1 MKKFTS
7 LWRLKHLA
15 AFAFVFLFKGLFA
28 QVSGVKTIPT
38 DYATITAFVT
48 DVNTNG
54 VGAGGVTLNV
64 PAGYTETLAA
74 RIVMTATGTAA
85 NPIVIQ
91 KSGTGANPVLTSYVG
106 TNATPSTTADGFFVL
121 SGSDY
126 VTIDGINLTESSA
139 NITAAT
145 VMEFGYGLFTASAT
159 DGCQNNTIKNCYVTL
174 NRLQNT
180 AWAAPGPDGSV
191 GIILVNGAASA
202 IGAITPT
209 AASGSNSNNK
219 FYSNTIDNANIGIS
233 MTGFAAL
240 TPFTLADTGNDV
252 GGTALAT
259 GNNIINFGGAAAATN
274 PAAGVRIANQWNFN
288 VSYNTIDNNPTGVGV
303 NHVSTLRGVFVNGG
317 GNNGSIDINNNTV
330 SLKFGGTT
338 SQVSA
343 IECSPTNGT
352 TNTININN
360 NLITNCTND
369 LATSHTFYGV
379 YNTAGS
385 LNLNMNNNNFVNNKT
400 KATTTSYS
408 LVYNSGTTLGTL
420 NMNANSLSQTFN
432 HTAAQS
438 GTYYFVRNSGG
449 GANATVNMNSNILAN
464 ISHSVAGT
472 TTMYLFYTSA
482 TVGST
487 NMNNNQLN
495 NLTINATGTIYGF
508 YNANANTLVS
518 NVNNNSIITALN
530 KPVANGSIYWFY
542 LTGADASTCI
552 QTVSN
557 NNLSNI
563 ITAAAGTGSMYIVYD
578 FGGYQASGAYHQKNI
593 FNNTFENI
601 TWLGTGTLYGVYG
614 YYWGTGGTTTGSSM
628 YNNVF
633 NNITFN
639 GSSYFFYLS
648 SPSQGPSVDVY
659 NNTVTNI
666 TNANTASTSS
676 MYAVYASSGGQ
687 SEYRVYK
694 NKFANISY
702 AGTTGKIYGVYTG
715 ANTYLVHNNYIGD
728 LKAAGAMSS
737 TTPASIYGIYN
748 TGGTLKAYNN
758 TVYLNATST
767 GANFGTA
774 GLYLNSATSFG
785 DFRNNIIHNTS
796 TATGTAKTAAI
807 QNFNATNNNNY
818 LTSSNNNILFA
829 GTPSATNL
837 IYNGA
842 AAASTFQTLANMQT
856 GVVGADGQSFSF
868 APTYLST
875 APANVN
881 YLHIDPTVVTLAE
894 SGGPVLVN
902 YTVDYD
908 GQTRAGNAGYVGTGN
923 RYDIG
928 ADEFAGT
935 TPAPIIIF
943 SSIAPAA
950 VQCTTT
956 ARVITA
962 AITTN
967 SGTISGAVL
976 NYAVNG
982 VAQTAITMANTTGN
996 NWAGTIPVVT
1006 PSNATVTWNIQATN
1020 SAALV
1025 TGFVGTPYSDDP
1037 WLGSTPYISANVTTS
1052 CAGQPVAMTAYYTSP
1067 NPASTLYPALAIS
1080 SPTSDEDFGGIILK
1094 DAAGTTILSNT
1105 TPINSLV
1112 GTIGTA
1118 TGTAGGYSNF
1128 TAFGP
1133 YGLIAGQTYSY
1144 SLTSLTLATSYNQSM
1159 AMFID
1164 YNRDGDYADAGEMVY
1179 QPAATTLGPHNV
1191 TGTFTVPATAQ
1202 AGLTRLRVQA
1212 METLITSVSSS
1223 SSWGEYE
1230 EYAISLAGAPN
1241 SVNWFEV
1248 GNTTSIGSNNPQ
1260 TVNPT
1265 TTTSY
1270 NANLIVS
1277 GCPSTSNNVTIT
1289 TLALPSAPTAT
1300 NSTHCGLQ
1308 VPGASVTATSG
1319 TAGTQVYNWYTNAAG
1334 TIAAQPYSYGGLNTY
1349 YTNDFT
1355 SATLTNSAIY
1365 GNTVVNTTNN
1375 ELTLFPNVLT
1385 QYGALK
1391 VNASGANSN
1400 KYQVG
1405 FKMTTSGTLGNMADG
1420 VSFSFGDDAVPTAES
1435 AMNAENGTGTKLK
1448 VSFNYY
1454 TNGASTNGL
1463 YLMYNCTT
1471 NEQTPTTTG
1480 VLAYDNTNNALW
1492 QAATANVL
1500 MNIDSI
1506 GRFNMTINGTP
1517 VFTNVQLP
1525 AAYLNANK
1533 SNWSYVFKGRAG
1545 GISSGVVLDDIL
1557 IKTASIVSGNDSL
1570 TIPVGTTSTFYVNE
1584 IGTNGCVSSP
1594 LTPVLVTSLV
1604 PSPVIATITDTIIC
1618 LNNSTTVGASS
1629 VATPAYNFTWNSL
1642 NTTGSGITTPL
1653 TGAAQTL
1660 TPTGNGTISYVVTG
1674 SNGICVAKDT
1684 VKVVVNT
1691 TIPFNPTVPTNY
1703 LNVCNGAT
1711 TAVINGNVQTDGYGN
1726 VQSAQSGLTYTSGGV
1741 MFDITTGQNAIAL
1754 DSIKIWRY
1762 YTTSPS
1768 ADIYW
1773 KNGTHVGS
1781 ATTASA
1787 WPNSILGVPFTNVP
1801 ILPTNPTLSN
1811 TMVYLDL
1818 QAQGSNFVIP
1828 PYTTIG
1834 VYVKMYTY
1842 TQVSVPMVYTNTNDN
1857 VTITNGTRL
1866 TGLYTGPTTNSALV
1880 GGILYK
1886 KIIPTTLQW
1895 FAAATGGS
1903 PVGSGTPFETVGT
1916 TVLPNTTTNGAYPFY
1931 AGAISQG
1938 CQSAARTLVTVNVAP
1953 VNAVL
1958 TPVNV
1963 TCNGGNNGSF
1973 TLGTVACGTGPFTYQ
1988 VTPTPTG
1995 QTAGTFNAIPTNL
2008 TAGTYS
2014 IVMQDALGNQ
2024 SAPIVIT
2031 VTQPAPPANLIATNV
2046 NYFTADL
2053 SWSTAGNETA
2063 WTITYSPV
2071 TGGTTNVATA
2081 TGATNYHFTGLSANT
2096 AYNVT
2101 VTAVCGNN
2109 AIPSAVYTFNTDP
2122 GFLAWDNSCGPGFID
2137 ISTTG
2142 TQIQGITDD
2151 SEFGL
2156 TLPWPWLVGG
2166 TTVNTVTIGNNGGV
2180 LFNTLTGQVGYTATG
2195 NGMFPFVQD
2204 LATITAG
2211 GIYYQSVG
2219 TAPNRM
2225 YVIQWQNIAN
2235 YGSATPANGATFEI
2249 VVMEATNEVYYLY
2262 GDLTMGNA
2270 DDNGADAEVAL
2281 ITANGSAFV
2290 SMNSTA
2296 YFANNSCIHFYSAL
2310 CPNITNFTSVVD
2322 QTTASLD
2329 WNPGLY
2335 NESTWTVVYGPAGF
2349 DPTATPTQAIGV
2361 DTLTTSAD
2369 LITGLTQLTS
2379 YDVYIYSQCTT
2390 DSLTSNGF
2398 FYNFTTLPFCAY
2410 PTNITATVSTDT
2422 LLVDWD
2428 WTAVDTTLFP
2438 AIDFNV
2444 SHVMMGNNVYAGTV
2458 DATGS
2463 SNEDLIVAD
2472 ANLLAGGVY
2481 QIYVQAVCLSGD
2493 TSGYAGP
2500 ITVIMP
2506 VDNDTVCGAE
2516 MLSLNTNYIFN
2527 NTGATV
2533 SLDEI
2538 NIAPPATGAQTTDG
2552 WINSTLNGTTWFK
2565 FVAPSTGSVRINSTG
2580 TTYNGQSAVYDVALC
2595 SDFNN
2600 NFNLLAANDN
2610 EIGGSSL
2617 APNYTICGL
2626 TPGNTYY
2633 IMHDGFTGTSGN
2645 YAIKITEIILEAGL
2659 NNPVSNICY
2668 GDTIDLYTTI
2678 NGYDLGGSWSAPI
2691 ASSNASIVND
2701 SLFTSVGLAYQ
2712 TFNFQYRVVDGCAY
2726 DSIVSQVKIFAP
2738 SNAGQDGTIT
2748 ACKNEPVDLLSGL
2761 TVNADFGGQW
2771 YDPSNNTIPS
2781 SQVTTGNFPG
2791 SYNYDY
2797 IVGNGVCPDD
2807 TANVVINVGTC
2818 NWLDINEETF
2828 AGVEVYP
2835 NPTNGVVFVAASINA
2850 GNFSYEVTDAN
2861 GRVVAEA
2868 INGVTAAATTSIDLS
2883 KMEIGVYFISLSNA
2897 TAKKVYRIVVQ

>member
-38 DYATITAFVT
+38 DYASITAFVT

-54 VGAGGVTLNV
+54 IGAGGVTLNV
-64 PAGYTETLAA
+64 PAGYTETLTA

-85 NPIVIQ
+85 NPIIIQ

-139 NITAAT
+139 NTSATA

-174 NRLQNT
+174 NRVQNT

-191 GIILVNGAASA
+191 GIIVVNGAASA

-233 MTGFAAL
+233 MNGFAAL

-252 GGTALAT
+252 GGTSLAT
-259 GNNIINFGGAAAATN
+259 GNNIINFGGATAATI
-274 PAAGVRIANQWNFN
+274 PAAGVRLANQWNAN
-288 VSYNTIDNNPTGVGV
+288 ISYNTIDNNPTGAGV
-303 NHVSTLRGVFVNGG
+303 NHVSTLRGIFVNGG
-317 GNNGSIDINNNTV
+317 GNNGNIDINNNTI
-330 SLKFGGTT
+330 SLRFNGTT

-343 IECSPTNGT
+343 IECALASGT

-369 LATSHTFYGV
+369 LATSHTFYGI
-379 YNTAGS
+379 YNTGGA
-385 LNLNMNNNNFVNNKT
+385 LNLNINNNNFVNNKT

-408 LVYNSGTTLGTL
+408 LLYNTGTILGTL

-432 HTAAQS
+432 HTAAQG
-438 GTYYFVRNSGG
+438 GTFYFVRNTGG
-449 GANATVNMNSNILAN
+449 GANSTANLNNNIFAN
-464 ISHSVAGT
+464 ITHSFAGTNTFYFVANTASVA
-472 TTMYLFYTSA
+472 TS
-482 TVGST
+482 
-487 NMNNNQLN
+487 NMNNNQFN
-495 NLTINATGTIYGF
+495 NLSLNITGSVYG
-508 YNANANTLVS
+508 LS
-518 NVNNNSIITALN
+518 NSGVIGLASNCNNNSIITGFS
-530 KPVANGSIYWFY
+530 KPVATGSLYWIYFSGSN
-542 LTGADASTCI
+542 LTTCVETI
-552 QTVSN
+552 SN
-557 NNLSNI
+557 NNFSNI
-563 ITAAAGTGSMYIVYD
+563 SAGTTGSGGIYGIYAL
-578 FGGYQASGAYHQKNI
+578 GGYQASGLYEVKNI
-593 FNNTFENI
+593 YNNTFENI
-601 TWLGTGTLYGVYG
+601 TWPGTGTFYGVYAT
-614 YYWGTGGTTTGSSM
+614 YFGTNGTTGSTI

-633 NNITFN
+633 NNMTYN
-639 GSSYFFYLS
+639 GSMYVFYAS
-648 SPSQGPSVDVY
+648 SSASGVAPKWY
-659 NNTVTNI
+659 NNVVTNI
-666 TNANTASTSS
+666 SNTLTTSTASF
-676 MYAVYASSGGQ
+676 YGVYAFGSS
-687 SEYRVYK
+687 SVPYYEFYN
-694 NKFANISY
+694 NKIANISL
-702 AGTTGKIYGVYTG
+702 AGTSGKIYGVYG
-715 ANTYLVHNNYIGD
+715 SSNTHFYHNNYIGD
-728 LKAAGAMSS
+728 LKATGAMTS
-737 TTPASIYGIYN
+737 TSPASIYGMFV
-748 TGGTLKAYNN
+748 TGGTMRAYNN

-774 GLYLNSATSFG
+774 GLFLNSATSFG

-796 TATGTAKTAAI
+796 TATGTTGKTAAI
-807 QNFNATNNNNY
+807 QNANATNNNNY
-818 LTSSNNNILFA
+818 LTTSNNNIFFV
-829 GTPSATNL
+829 GTPSASNL
-837 IYNGA
+837 TYNGA
-842 AAASTFQTLANMQT
+842 AAASAFQTLAAMQT
-856 GVVGADGQSFSF
+856 GIAGADGQSFSF

-875 APANVN
+875 SPANVN
-881 YLHIDPTVVTLAE
+881 YLHIDPAVITLAE
-894 SGGPVLVN
+894 SGGPVLTN
-902 YTVDYD
+902 FTTDFD
-908 GQTRAGNAGYVGTGN
+908 GQTRAGNTGYVGTGN

-935 TPAPIIIF
+935 TPAPVINF

-967 SGTISGAVL
+967 AGVITGAVL

-982 VAQTAITMANTTGN
+982 VAQTPITMAITTGN
-996 NWAGTIPVVT
+996 DWAGTIPVVT
-1006 PSNATVTWNIQATN
+1006 PSNATVSWNIQATN
-1020 SAALV
+1020 TAGLV
-1025 TGFVGTPYSDDP
+1025 TGFIGTPYSDDP
-1037 WLGSTPYISANVTTS
+1037 WLGATASISASNTTS
-1052 CAGQPVAMTAYYTSP
+1052 CAGQPVALTAYYTSP
-1067 NPASTLYPALAIS
+1067 NPAPTNYPALSVGA
-1080 SPTSDEDFGGIILK
+1080 PTSDEDFGNITLK
-1094 DAAGTTILSNT
+1094 DASGSTILNNT

-1112 GTIGTA
+1112 GSIGTA
-1118 TGTAGGYSNF
+1118 TGTAGSYSNF

-1133 YGLIAGQTYSY
+1133 YGLIAGQQYSFSVS
-1144 SLTSLTLATSYNQSM
+1144 SLTTGTFYTNSM
-1159 AMFID
+1159 AIFID
-1164 YNRDGDYADAGEMVY
+1164 FNRDGDYVDAGEMVY
-1179 QPAATTLGPHNV
+1179 QPTATTSGPHTV
-1191 TGTFTVPATAQ
+1191 TGTFTVPAGAQ
-1202 AGLTRLRVQA
+1202 AGLTRMRVQA
-1212 METLITSVSSS
+1212 LETLITSATSISSF
-1223 SSWGEYE
+1223 GEYE
-1230 EYAISLAGAPN
+1230 EYAISMAGAPN

-1260 TVNPT
+1260 TINPT
-1265 TTTSY
+1265 ATTSY

-1277 GCPSTSNNVTIT
+1277 GCPSTSNNVTVNVLT
-1289 TLALPSAPTAT
+1289 LPSAPTAT
-1300 NSTHCGLQ
+1300 ASTHCGLQ

-1319 TAGTQVYNWYTNAAG
+1319 TAGTQVYNWYTDAAG

-1349 YTNDFT
+1349 YTNNFT
-1355 SATLTNSAIY
+1355 SATLTNSAIF
-1365 GNTVVNTTNN
+1365 GNASVNTTNN
-1375 ELTLFPNVLT
+1375 ELTLYPNT
-1385 QYGALK
+1385 TSQNGAMSI
-1391 VNASGANSN
+1391 NASGANSN

-1405 FKMTTSGTLGNMADG
+1405 FKMITQGTLGNMADG
-1420 VSFSFGDDAVPTAES
+1420 VSFSFGDDVVATPQGT
-1435 AMNAENGTGTKLK
+1435 MNAENGTGSKLK

-1463 YLMYNCTT
+1463 YLMYNSTT
-1471 NEQTPTTTG
+1471 NEQTPTTSG

-1492 QAATANVL
+1492 QADTANVL

-1506 GRFNMTINGTP
+1506 GRFNMTINGTA

-1525 AAYLNANK
+1525 AAFVNANK
-1533 SNWSYVFKGRAG
+1533 ANWAYVFKGRSG
-1545 GISSGVVLDDIL
+1545 GIASGVVLDDIL
-1557 IKTASIVSGNDSL
+1557 IKTASVISGNDSL

-1604 PSPVIATITDTIIC
+1604 PSPVIATITDTVIC

-1629 VATPAYNFTWNSL
+1629 VATPAYNFTWSSL

-1653 TGAAQTL
+1653 AGAAQTF
-1660 TPTGNGTISYVVTG
+1660 TPTAAGLISYVVEG

-1684 VKVVVNT
+1684 VKVMVNT

-1711 TAVINGNVQTDGYGN
+1711 TAVINANVQQDGYGN
-1726 VQSAQSGLTYTSGGV
+1726 VPSAQSGTTYTSGGV
-1741 MFDITTGQNAIAL
+1741 MFDITTGQNAISL
-1754 DSIKIWRY
+1754 DSIQIWRY
-1762 YTTSPS
+1762 FTTSPS

-1773 KNGTHVGS
+1773 KQGTHVGS

-1787 WPNSILGVPFTNVP
+1787 WPNSILGVPFTNASVV
-1801 ILPTNPTLSN
+1801 LTNPTLSS

-1818 QAQGSNFVIP
+1818 QAQGNNFVIP

-1842 TQVSVPMVYTNTNDN
+1842 TQVNVPMVYTNTNDN
-1857 VTITNGTRL
+1857 VKITNGTRL

-1880 GGILYK
+1880 GGIYYK
-1886 KIIPTTLQW
+1886 KIIPTTIQW
-1895 FAAATGGS
+1895 YAAATGGS
-1903 PVGSGTPFETVGT
+1903 PVGAGSPFETVGT

-1931 AGAISQG
+1931 ASALSEG
-1938 CQSAARTLVTVNVAP
+1938 CQSAGRTLVTVNVAP

-1963 TCNGGNNGSF
+1963 TCNGGDNGSF

-2014 IVMQDALGNQ
+2014 VVMQDALGNQ

-2053 SWSTAGNETA
+2053 SWSTAGNETS
-2063 WTITYSPV
+2063 WLVSYVPV
-2071 TGGTTNVATA
+2071 SGGTPVVATA
-2081 TGATNYHFTGLSANT
+2081 TATNYQFTGLSANT

-2137 ISTTG
+2137 ISSTG

-2156 TLPWPWLVGG
+2156 TLPWPWLIGG

-2195 NGMFPFVQD
+2195 NGMFPFAQD
-2204 LATITAG
+2204 LATITNG
-2211 GIYYQSVG
+2211 GIYYQSIG

-2225 YVIQWQNIAN
+2225 FVIHWNNIAN

-2290 SMNSTA
+2290 SMNTTT
-2296 YFANNSCIHFYSAL
+2296 YFTNNSCIHFYSAL
-2310 CPNITNFTSVVD
+2310 CPNVTNFTAVVD
-2322 QTTASLD
+2322 QTTATLD

-2335 NESTWTVVYGPAGF
+2335 NETAWTVVYGPAGF
-2349 DPTATPTQAIGV
+2349 DPTVAGQAI
-2361 DTLTTSAD
+2361 DTNSLTASDD
-2369 LITGLTQLTS
+2369 LLTGLTQLTS
-2379 YDVYIYSQCTT
+2379 YDVYIYSECTT
-2390 DSLTSNGF
+2390 DNLTSDGF
-2398 FYNFTTLPFCAY
+2398 FYNFMTLPYCAY
-2410 PTNITATVSTDT
+2410 PTNITATSSTDT
-2422 LLVDWD
+2422 LMVDWD
-2428 WTAVDTTLFP
+2428 WTAVDTTLYP

-2444 SHVMMGNNVYAGTV
+2444 SHVMMGNNVYTGTEN
-2458 DATGS
+2458 ATGS
-2463 SNEDLIVAD
+2463 ANEDLIVAD

-2481 QIYVQAVCLSGD
+2481 QVYVQAVCLSGD

-2500 ITVIMP
+2500 FTVVMP

-2565 FVAPSTGSVRINSTG
+2565 FVAPATGSVRINSTG
-2580 TTYNGQSAVYDVALC
+2580 TNYNGQSAVYDVALC

-2600 NFNLLAANDN
+2600 NFDLIAANDN
-2610 EIGGSSL
+2610 AIGGTSL

-2645 YAIKITEIILEAGL
+2645 YAIKITEIILDAGL

-2678 NGYDLGGSWSAPI
+2678 NGFDLGGSWSAPL

-2738 SNAGQDGTIT
+2738 SNAGEDGTIT
-2748 ACKNEPVDLLSGL
+2748 ACRNEPVDLLSGL
-2761 TVNADFGGQW
+2761 TVNADFGGNW
-2771 YDPSNNTIPS
+2771 YDPSNNAIAT
-2781 SQVTTGNFPG
+2781 SQVTTANFTG

-2818 NWLDINEETF
+2818 NWLDITEETF

-2861 GRVVAEA
+2861 GRVIAEA

-2883 KMEIGVYFISLSNA
+2883 KVETGVYFIQLSNA

>member
-38 DYATITAFVT
+38 DYASITAFVT

-54 VGAGGVTLNV
+54 IGAGGVTLNV
-64 PAGYTETLAA
+64 PAGYTETLTA

-85 NPIVIQ
+85 NPIIIQ

-139 NITAAT
+139 NTSATA

-174 NRLQNT
+174 NRVQNT

-191 GIILVNGAASA
+191 GIIVVNGAASA

-233 MTGFAAL
+233 MNGFAAL

-252 GGTALAT
+252 GGTSLAT
-259 GNNIINFGGAAAATN
+259 GNNIINFGGATAATI
-274 PAAGVRIANQWNFN
+274 PAAGVRLANQWNAN
-288 VSYNTIDNNPTGVGV
+288 ISYNTIDNNPTGAGV
-303 NHVSTLRGVFVNGG
+303 NHVSTLRGIFVNGG
-317 GNNGSIDINNNTV
+317 GNNGNIDINNNTI
-330 SLKFGGTT
+330 SLRFNGTT

-343 IECSPTNGT
+343 IECALASGT

-369 LATSHTFYGV
+369 LATSHTFYGI
-379 YNTAGS
+379 YNTGGA
-385 LNLNMNNNNFVNNKT
+385 LNLNINNNNFVNNKT

-408 LVYNSGTTLGTL
+408 LLYNTGTILGTL

-432 HTAAQS
+432 HTAAQG
-438 GTYYFVRNSGG
+438 GTFYFVRNTGG
-449 GANATVNMNSNILAN
+449 GANSTANLNNNIFAN
-464 ISHSVAGT
+464 ITHSFAGTNTFYFVANTASVA
-472 TTMYLFYTSA
+472 TS
-482 TVGST
+482 
-487 NMNNNQLN
+487 NMNNNQFN
-495 NLTINATGTIYGF
+495 NLSLNITGSVYG
-508 YNANANTLVS
+508 LS
-518 NVNNNSIITALN
+518 NSGVIGLASNCNNNSIITGFS
-530 KPVANGSIYWFY
+530 KPVATGSLYWIYFSGSN
-542 LTGADASTCI
+542 LTTCVETI
-552 QTVSN
+552 SN
-557 NNLSNI
+557 NNFSNI
-563 ITAAAGTGSMYIVYD
+563 SAGTTGSGGIYGIYAL
-578 FGGYQASGAYHQKNI
+578 GGYQASGLYEVKNI
-593 FNNTFENI
+593 YNNTFENI
-601 TWLGTGTLYGVYG
+601 TWPGTGTFYGVYAT
-614 YYWGTGGTTTGSSM
+614 YFGTNGTTGSTI

-633 NNITFN
+633 NNMTYN
-639 GSSYFFYLS
+639 GSMYVFYAS
-648 SPSQGPSVDVY
+648 SSASGVAPKWY
-659 NNTVTNI
+659 NNVVTNI
-666 TNANTASTSS
+666 SNTLTTSTASF
-676 MYAVYASSGGQ
+676 YGVYAFGSS
-687 SEYRVYK
+687 SVPYYEFYN
-694 NKFANISY
+694 NKIANISL
-702 AGTTGKIYGVYTG
+702 AGTSGKIYGVYG
-715 ANTYLVHNNYIGD
+715 SSNTHFYHNNYIGD
-728 LKAAGAMSS
+728 LKATGAMTS
-737 TTPASIYGIYN
+737 TSPASIYGMFV
-748 TGGTLKAYNN
+748 TGGTMRAYNN

-774 GLYLNSATSFG
+774 GLFLNSATSFG

-796 TATGTAKTAAI
+796 TATGTTGKTAAI
-807 QNFNATNNNNY
+807 QNANATNNNNY
-818 LTSSNNNILFA
+818 LTTSNNNIFFV
-829 GTPSATNL
+829 GTPSASNL
-837 IYNGA
+837 TYNGA
-842 AAASTFQTLANMQT
+842 AAASAFQTLAAMQT
-856 GVVGADGQSFSF
+856 GIAGADGQSFSF

-875 APANVN
+875 SPANVN
-881 YLHIDPTVVTLAE
+881 YLHIDPAVITLAE
-894 SGGPVLVN
+894 SGGPVLTN
-902 YTVDYD
+902 FTTDFD
-908 GQTRAGNAGYVGTGN
+908 GQTRAGNTGYVGTGN

-935 TPAPIIIF
+935 TPAPVINF

-967 SGTISGAVL
+967 AGVITGAVL

-982 VAQTAITMANTTGN
+982 VAQTPITMAITTGN
-996 NWAGTIPVVT
+996 DWAGTIPVVT
-1006 PSNATVTWNIQATN
+1006 PSNATVSWNIQATN
-1020 SAALV
+1020 TAGLV
-1025 TGFVGTPYSDDP
+1025 TGFIGTPYSDDP
-1037 WLGSTPYISANVTTS
+1037 WLGATASISASNTTS
-1052 CAGQPVAMTAYYTSP
+1052 CAGQPVALTAYYTSP
-1067 NPASTLYPALAIS
+1067 NPAPTNYPALSVGA
-1080 SPTSDEDFGGIILK
+1080 PTSDEDFGNITLK
-1094 DAAGTTILSNT
+1094 DASGSTILNNT

-1112 GTIGTA
+1112 GSIGTA
-1118 TGTAGGYSNF
+1118 TGTAGSYSNF

-1133 YGLIAGQTYSY
+1133 YGLIAGQQYSFSVS
-1144 SLTSLTLATSYNQSM
+1144 SLTTGTFYTNSM
-1159 AMFID
+1159 AIFID
-1164 YNRDGDYADAGEMVY
+1164 FNRDGDYVDAGEMVY
-1179 QPAATTLGPHNV
+1179 QPTATTSGPHTV
-1191 TGTFTVPATAQ
+1191 TGTFTVPAGAQ
-1202 AGLTRLRVQA
+1202 AGLTRMRVQA
-1212 METLITSVSSS
+1212 LETLITSATSISSF
-1223 SSWGEYE
+1223 GEYE
-1230 EYAISLAGAPN
+1230 EYAISMAGAPN

-1260 TVNPT
+1260 TINPT
-1265 TTTSY
+1265 ATTSY

-1277 GCPSTSNNVTIT
+1277 GCPSTSNNVTVNVLT
-1289 TLALPSAPTAT
+1289 LPSAPTAT
-1300 NSTHCGLQ
+1300 ASTHCGLQ

-1319 TAGTQVYNWYTNAAG
+1319 TAGTQVYNWYTDAAG

-1349 YTNDFT
+1349 YTNNFT
-1355 SATLTNSAIY
+1355 SATLTNSAIF
-1365 GNTVVNTTNN
+1365 GNASVNTTNN
-1375 ELTLFPNVLT
+1375 ELTLYPNT
-1385 QYGALK
+1385 TSQNGAMSI
-1391 VNASGANSN
+1391 NASGANSN

-1405 FKMTTSGTLGNMADG
+1405 FKMITQGTLGNMADG
-1420 VSFSFGDDAVPTAES
+1420 VSFSFGDDVVATPQGT
-1435 AMNAENGTGTKLK
+1435 MNAENGTGSKLK

-1463 YLMYNCTT
+1463 YLMYNSTT
-1471 NEQTPTTTG
+1471 NEQTPTTSG

-1492 QAATANVL
+1492 QADTANVL

-1506 GRFNMTINGTP
+1506 GRFNMTINGTA

-1525 AAYLNANK
+1525 AAFVNANK
-1533 SNWSYVFKGRAG
+1533 ANWAYVFKGRSG
-1545 GISSGVVLDDIL
+1545 GIASGVVLDDIL
-1557 IKTASIVSGNDSL
+1557 IKTASVISGNDSL

-1594 LTPVLVTSLV
+1594 LTPVLITSLV
-1604 PSPVIATITDTIIC
+1604 PSPVIATITDTVIC

-1629 VATPAYNFTWNSL
+1629 VATPAYNFTWSSL

-1653 TGAAQTL
+1653 AGAAQTF
-1660 TPTGNGTISYVVTG
+1660 TPTAAGLISYVVEG

-1684 VKVVVNT
+1684 VKVMVNT

-1711 TAVINGNVQTDGYGN
+1711 TAVINANVQQDGYGN
-1726 VQSAQSGLTYTSGGV
+1726 VPSAQSGTTYTSGGV
-1741 MFDITTGQNAIAL
+1741 MFDITTGQNAISL
-1754 DSIKIWRY
+1754 DSIQIWRY
-1762 YTTSPS
+1762 FTTSPS

-1773 KNGTHVGS
+1773 KQGTHVGS

-1787 WPNSILGVPFTNVP
+1787 WPNSILGVPFTNASVV
-1801 ILPTNPTLSN
+1801 LTNPTLSS

-1818 QAQGSNFVIP
+1818 QAQGNNFVIP

-1842 TQVSVPMVYTNTNDN
+1842 TQVNVPMVYTNTNDN
-1857 VTITNGTRL
+1857 VKITNGTRL

-1880 GGILYK
+1880 GGIYYK
-1886 KIIPTTLQW
+1886 KIIPTTIQW
-1895 FAAATGGS
+1895 YAAATGGS
-1903 PVGSGTPFETVGT
+1903 PVGAGSPFETVGT

-1931 AGAISQG
+1931 ASALSEG
-1938 CQSAARTLVTVNVAP
+1938 CQSAGRTLVTVNVAP

-1963 TCNGGNNGSF
+1963 TCNGGDNGSF

-2014 IVMQDALGNQ
+2014 VVMQDALGNQ

-2053 SWSTAGNETA
+2053 SWSTAGNETS
-2063 WTITYSPV
+2063 WLVSYVPV
-2071 TGGTTNVATA
+2071 SGGTPVVATA
-2081 TGATNYHFTGLSANT
+2081 TATNYQFTGLSANT

-2122 GFLAWDNSCGPGFID
+2122 GFLAWDNTCGPGFID
-2137 ISTTG
+2137 ISSTG

-2156 TLPWPWLVGG
+2156 TLPWPWLIGG

-2195 NGMFPFVQD
+2195 NGMFPFAQD
-2204 LATITAG
+2204 LATITNG
-2211 GIYYQSVG
+2211 GIYYQSIG

-2225 YVIQWQNIAN
+2225 FVIHWNNIAN

-2290 SMNSTA
+2290 SMNTTT
-2296 YFANNSCIHFYSAL
+2296 YFTNNSCIHFYSAL
-2310 CPNITNFTSVVD
+2310 CPNVTNFTAVVD
-2322 QTTASLD
+2322 QTTATLD

-2335 NESTWTVVYGPAGF
+2335 NETAWTVVYGPAGF
-2349 DPTATPTQAIGV
+2349 DPTVAGQAI
-2361 DTLTTSAD
+2361 DTNSLTASDD
-2369 LITGLTQLTS
+2369 LLTGLTQLTS
-2379 YDVYIYSQCTT
+2379 YDVYIYSECTT
-2390 DSLTSNGF
+2390 DNLTSDGF
-2398 FYNFTTLPFCAY
+2398 FYNFMTLPYCAY
-2410 PTNITATVSTDT
+2410 PTNITATSSTDT
-2422 LLVDWD
+2422 LMVDWD
-2428 WTAVDTTLFP
+2428 WTAVDTTLYP

-2444 SHVMMGNNVYAGTV
+2444 SHVMMGNNVYTGTEN
-2458 DATGS
+2458 ATGS
-2463 SNEDLIVAD
+2463 ANEDLIVAD

-2481 QIYVQAVCLSGD
+2481 QVYVQAVCLSGD

-2500 ITVIMP
+2500 FTVVMP

-2565 FVAPSTGSVRINSTG
+2565 FVAPATGSVRINSTG
-2580 TTYNGQSAVYDVALC
+2580 TNYNGQSAVYDVALC

-2600 NFNLLAANDN
+2600 NFDLIAANDN
-2610 EIGGSSL
+2610 AIGGTSL

-2645 YAIKITEIILEAGL
+2645 YAIKITEIILDAGL

-2678 NGYDLGGSWSAPI
+2678 NGFDLGGSWSAPL

-2738 SNAGQDGTIT
+2738 SNAGEDGTIT
-2748 ACKNEPVDLLSGL
+2748 ACRNEPVDLLSGL
-2761 TVNADFGGQW
+2761 TVNADFGGNW
-2771 YDPSNNTIPS
+2771 YDPSNNAIAT
-2781 SQVTTGNFPG
+2781 SQVTTANFTG

-2818 NWLDINEETF
+2818 NWLDITEETF

-2861 GRVVAEA
+2861 GRVIAEA

-2883 KMEIGVYFISLSNA
+2883 KVETGVYFIQLSNA

>member
-15 AFAFVFLFKGLFA
+15 AFAFVFLFKGLYA

-38 DYATITAFVT
+38 DYASITAFVT

-54 VGAGGVTLNV
+54 IGAGGVTLNV
-64 PAGYTETLAA
+64 PAGYTETLTA

-85 NPIVIQ
+85 NPIIIQ

-139 NITAAT
+139 NTSAAA

-191 GIILVNGAASA
+191 GIIVVNGAASA

-209 AASGSNSNNK
+209 AASGANSNNK

-233 MTGFAAL
+233 MHGFAAL

-252 GGTALAT
+252 GGTSLAT
-259 GNNIINFGGAAAATN
+259 GNNIINFGGATAATN
-274 PAAGVRIANQWNFN
+274 PAAGVRLANQWNAN
-288 VSYNTIDNNPTGVGV
+288 ISYNTIDNNPTGTGV
-303 NHVSTLRGVFVNGG
+303 NHVSTLRGIFVNGG
-317 GNNGSIDINNNTV
+317 GNNGNLDVNNNTV

-343 IECSPTNGT
+343 IECALANGT

-369 LATSHTFYGV
+369 LATSHTLYGIF
-379 YNTAGS
+379 NTGGS
-385 LNLNMNNNNFVNNKT
+385 LNLNINNNNFVNNKT
-400 KATTTSYS
+400 QATTTSYS
-408 LVYNSGTTLGTL
+408 LIYNTGTTLGTL

-432 HTAAQS
+432 RTSAQG
-438 GTYYFVRNSGG
+438 GTFYFVRNAGG
-449 GANATVNMNSNILAN
+449 GANATVNMNNNILAN
-464 ISHSVAGT
+464 ITHAVAGT
-472 TTMYLFYTSA
+472 TTLYFFFTSG
-482 TVGST
+482 TVST
-487 NMNNNQLN
+487 SNMNNNQLN
-495 NLTINATGTIYGF
+495 NLNINATGTIYGF
-508 YNANANTLVS
+508 YSSSANTVAS
-518 NVNNNSIITALN
+518 NMNNNSIVTAFT
-530 KPVANGSIYWFY
+530 KPVATGFLYWFY
-542 LTGADASTCI
+542 LTGSDASTCV
-552 QTVSN
+552 QTIAN
-557 NNLSNI
+557 NNMSN
-563 ITAAAGTGSMYIVYD
+563 ITAAAAGTAGIYFIYNFS
-578 FGGYQASGAYHQKNI
+578 GYQASGNYELKSI
-593 FNNTFENI
+593 YNNTFENI
-601 TWLGTGTLYGVYG
+601 NWPGTGTMYGIYS
-614 YYWGTGGTTTGSSM
+614 YYWGTGGTSNVSSM

-633 NNITFN
+633 NNWIYN
-639 GSSYFFYLS
+639 GTTYFFYLS

-666 TNANTASTSS
+666 TNALTTSTASA
-676 MYAVYASSGGQ
+676 YGVYAFSGGQ
-687 SEYRVYK
+687 SEYRVYR
-694 NKFANISY
+694 NKFANIAY

-715 ANTYLVHNNYIGD
+715 SNTYLVHNNYIGD
-728 LKAAGAMSS
+728 LRATGAMTS
-737 TTPASIYGIYN
+737 TTPASIYGIFN
-748 TGGTLKAYNN
+748 TGGTLRAYNN
-758 TVYLNATST
+758 TVYLNTTST
-767 GANFGTA
+767 GVNFGTA
-774 GLYLNSATSFG
+774 GLFLNSATSFG

-796 TATGTAKTAAI
+796 TATGTTGKTAAI
-807 QNFNATNNNNY
+807 QNANATNNNNY
-818 LTSSNNNILFA
+818 LTTSNNNILFA
-829 GTPSATNL
+829 GTPSASNL

-842 AAASTFQTLANMQT
+842 AASAHQTLAAMQA
-856 GVVGADGQSFSF
+856 GVVGAEAQSFSF

-881 YLHIDPTVVTLAE
+881 YLHIDPAVITLAE
-894 SGGPVLVN
+894 SGGPVLTN
-902 YTVDYD
+902 FTTDFD
-908 GQTRAGNAGYVGTGN
+908 GQTRAGNTGYVGTGN

-935 TPAPIIIF
+935 TPAPVIIF
-943 SSIAPAA
+943 SSITPAA

-967 SGTISGAVL
+967 SGTITSAVL

-1037 WLGSTPYISANVTTS
+1037 WLGATASISASNTTS
-1052 CAGQPVAMTAYYTSP
+1052 CAGQPVALTAYYTAP
-1067 NPASTLYPALAIS
+1067 IPAPTNYPSLAVG
-1080 SPTSDEDFGGIILK
+1080 SPTADEDFGNITLK
-1094 DAAGTTILSNT
+1094 DAAGTIILNNT

-1118 TGTAGGYSNF
+1118 TGTAGSYSNF

-1133 YGLIAGQTYSY
+1133 YAMIAGQQYSFSMS
-1144 SLTSLTLATSYNQSM
+1144 SLTTGTFYLNSM
-1159 AMFID
+1159 AIFID
-1164 YNRDGDYADAGEMVY
+1164 FNRDGDYADAGEMVY
-1179 QPAATTLGPHNV
+1179 QPTATTSGPHTV
-1191 TGTFTVPATAQ
+1191 TGTFTVPAGAQ
-1202 AGLTRLRVQA
+1202 AGLTRMRVQA
-1212 METLITSVSSS
+1212 LETLISSVSSS
-1223 SSWGEYE
+1223 SSYGEYE
-1230 EYAISLAGAPN
+1230 EYTISMAGAPN
-1241 SVNWFEV
+1241 GVNWFEV
-1248 GNTTSIGSNNPQ
+1248 GNTTVIGTNNPQ

-1265 TTTSY
+1265 VTTSY

-1277 GCPSTSNNVTIT
+1277 GCPSTSNNVTVNVLT
-1289 TLALPSAPTAT
+1289 LPSAPTAT

-1334 TIAAQPYSYGGLNTY
+1334 TITAQPYSYGGLNTY
-1349 YTNDFT
+1349 YTNNFT
-1355 SATLTNSAIY
+1355 SATLTNAAIF
-1365 GNTVVNTTNN
+1365 GNAVVNTTNN
-1375 ELTLFPNVLT
+1375 ELTLYPNT
-1385 QYGALK
+1385 TSQYGAMRI
-1391 VNASGANSN
+1391 NASGANSN

-1405 FKMTTSGTLGNMADG
+1405 FKMITLGTLGNMADG
-1420 VSFSFGDDAVPTAES
+1420 VSFSFGDDVVATPES

-1448 VSFNYY
+1448 VGFNYY

-1492 QAATANVL
+1492 QADTANVL

-1506 GRFNMTINGTP
+1506 GRFNMTINGTA

-1525 AAYLNANK
+1525 AAFVNANK
-1533 SNWSYVFKGRAG
+1533 ANWAYVFKGRSG
-1545 GISSGVVLDDIL
+1545 GIASGVVLDDIL
-1557 IKTASIVSGNDSL
+1557 IKTASVIPGNDSL

-1584 IGTNGCVSSP
+1584 IGINGCVSSP

-1604 PSPVIATITDTIIC
+1604 PSPVIATVTDSIIC

-1629 VATPAYNFTWNSL
+1629 VATPAYNFTWTSL

-1653 TGAAQTL
+1653 AGAAQTL
-1660 TPTGNGTISYVVTG
+1660 TPTGNGTISYVVEG

-1691 TIPFNPTVPTNY
+1691 TIPFTPTVPTNY
-1703 LNVCNGAT
+1703 LNVCNGAS
-1711 TAVINGNVQTDGYGN
+1711 TAVINAAVQTNGYGN
-1726 VQSAQSGLTYTSGGV
+1726 VQSAQSGTTYTSGGI
-1741 MFDITTGQNAIAL
+1741 MFDITTGQNAISL
-1754 DSIKIWRY
+1754 DSLKIWRY
-1762 YTTSPS
+1762 FTSS
-1768 ADIYW
+1768 ATADIYW

-1787 WPNSILGVPFTNVP
+1787 WPNSILAVPFSF
-1801 ILPTNPTLSN
+1801 PTATVSN
-1811 TMVYLDL
+1811 TMAYLDL
-1818 QAQGSNFVIP
+1818 QALGSSVVIP

-1834 VYVKMYTY
+1834 VFVKMFTY
-1842 TQVSVPMVYTNTNDN
+1842 TQVNVPMVYTNTNDN
-1857 VTITNGTRL
+1857 VKITNGTRL
-1866 TGLYTGPTTNSALV
+1866 TGLFTGANATPSALI
-1880 GGILYK
+1880 GGIHYK
-1886 KIIPTTLQW
+1886 KIIPSTIQW

-1903 PVGSGTPFETVGT
+1903 PVGAGTPFETVGT

-1931 AGAISQG
+1931 AGALSEG

-1963 TCNGGNNGSF
+1963 TCNGGDNGSF

-2014 IVMQDALGNQ
+2014 VVMQDALGNQ

-2053 SWSTAGNETA
+2053 SWSTAGNETS
-2063 WTITYSPV
+2063 WLVSYVPV
-2071 TGGTTNVATA
+2071 SGGTPVVATA
-2081 TGATNYHFTGLSANT
+2081 TATNYQFTGLSANT

-2122 GFLAWDNSCGPGFID
+2122 GFLAWDNTCGPGFID
-2137 ISTTG
+2137 ISSTG

-2156 TLPWPWLVGG
+2156 TLPWPWLIGG
-2166 TTVNTVTIGNNGGV
+2166 TTVNTITIGNNGGV

-2195 NGMFPFVQD
+2195 NGMFPYVED
-2204 LATITAG
+2204 LGTITNG
-2211 GIYYQSVG
+2211 GIYYQSIG

-2225 YVIQWQNIAN
+2225 FVIHWNNIPFYA
-2235 YGSATPANGATFEI
+2235 SATPANGATFEI

-2262 GDLTMGNA
+2262 GDLTMGNVS

-2281 ITANGSAFV
+2281 ITANGSAFI
-2290 SMNSTA
+2290 SMNSTT
-2296 YFANNSCIHFYSAL
+2296 YFATNSCVHFYSAL
-2310 CPNITNFTSVVD
+2310 CPNVTNFTAVVD
-2322 QTTASLD
+2322 QTTATLD

-2335 NESTWTVVYGPAGF
+2335 NETAWTVVYGPAGF
-2349 DPTATPTQAIGV
+2349 DPTVAGQAI
-2361 DTLTTSAD
+2361 DTNSLTTSDD
-2369 LITGLTQLTS
+2369 LLTGLTQLTS
-2379 YDVYIYSQCTT
+2379 YDVYIYSECTT
-2390 DSLTSNGF
+2390 DNLTSDGF
-2398 FYNFTTLPFCAY
+2398 FYNFMTLPYCAY
-2410 PTNITATVSTDT
+2410 PTNITAVASTDT

-2428 WTAVDTTLFP
+2428 WTAVDTTLYP

-2444 SHVMMGNNVYAGTV
+2444 SHVMLGNNVYTGTEN
-2458 DATGS
+2458 ATGS
-2463 SNEDLIVAD
+2463 ANEDLIVAD

-2481 QIYVQAVCLSGD
+2481 QVYVQAVCLSGD

-2500 ITVIMP
+2500 FTVVMP
-2506 VDNDTVCGAE
+2506 LDNDTVCGAE

-2527 NTGATV
+2527 NAGATV

-2565 FVAPSTGSVRINSTG
+2565 FVAPATGSVRINSTG
-2580 TTYNGQSAVYDVALC
+2580 TNYNGQSAVYDVALC

-2600 NFNLLAANDN
+2600 NFDLIAANDN
-2610 EIGGSSL
+2610 AIGGTSL

-2645 YAIKITEIILEAGL
+2645 YAIKITEIILDAGL
-2659 NNPVSNICY
+2659 NNPVSDICY

-2678 NGYDLGGSWSAPI
+2678 NGYDLGGSWSAPL

-2726 DSIVSQVKIFAP
+2726 DSIISQVKIFAP
-2738 SNAGQDGTIT
+2738 SNAGEDGTIT

-2761 TVNADFGGQW
+2761 TVNADFGGNW
-2771 YDPSNNTIPS
+2771 FDPSNNPIAN

-2818 NWLDINEETF
+2818 NWLDITEETF

-2861 GRVVAEA
+2861 GRVIAEA

-2883 KMEIGVYFISLSNA
+2883 KVETGVYFIQLSNA

>member
-38 DYATITAFVT
+38 DYASITAFVT

-64 PAGYTETLAA
+64 PAGYTETLTA

-91 KSGTGANPVLTSYVG
+91 KNGTGANPVLTSYVG
-106 TNATPSTTADGFFVL
+106 TNATPSSIADGFFVL

-139 NITAAT
+139 NTSALS
-145 VMEFGYGLFTASAT
+145 VMEFGYGLFAASDT
-159 DGCQNNTIKNCYVTL
+159 DGCQNNTIKNCYITL

-180 AWAAPGPDGSV
+180 AWTTPGPDGSV
-191 GIILVNGAASA
+191 GIITLNSAANA
-202 IGAITPT
+202 IAAITPT
-209 AASGSNSNNK
+209 AVSGTNSNNK
-219 FYSNTIDNANIGIS
+219 FYSNTIDNANTGIALF
-233 MTGFAAL
+233 GFA
-240 TPFTLADTGNDV
+240 TPSPYVLVDTGNDV
-252 GGTALAT
+252 GGTSLTT
-259 GNNIINFGGAAAATN
+259 GNTIINFGGAASATN
-274 PAAGVRIANQWNFN
+274 PSVGVIARNQWATN
-288 VSYNTIDNNPTGVGV
+288 VSYNTIDNNPTGAGV
-303 NHVSTLRGVFVNGG
+303 NHIVTLRGIFLNGG
-317 GNNGSIDINNNTV
+317 GNNSDINVNNNTV
-330 SLKFGGTT
+330 SLKFNGTT
-338 SQVSA
+338 TQVSA
-343 IECSPTNGT
+343 IECTAGAGT
-352 TNTININN
+352 SNTLNINN
-360 NLITNCTND
+360 NLITDCTND
-369 LATSHTFYGV
+369 LATSHTFYGI
-379 YNTAGS
+379 YNTANAF
-385 LNLNMNNNNFVNNKT
+385 NLNMNGNNFVNNKSR
-400 KATTTSYS
+400 AATTSYS
-408 LVYNSGTTLGTL
+408 LLYNTGSCNGTI
-420 NMNANSLSQTFN
+420 NMNGNSLSQTFN
-432 HTAAQS
+432 KATAQG
-438 GTYYFVRNSGG
+438 GTFYFVRNNGG
-449 GANATVNMNSNILAN
+449 GANATVNINNNILAN
-464 ISHSVAGT
+464 ITHSFAGT
-472 TTMYLFYTSA
+472 TTFYFFYTSA

-518 NVNNNSIITALN
+518 NCNNNSIVTAFN
-530 KPVANGSIYWFY
+530 KPIANGSIYWLY

-563 ITAAAGTGSMYIVYD
+563 ITAAAGSGSMYVVYD
-578 FGGYQASGAYHQKNI
+578 FGGYQASGAYVQKNI

-601 TWLGTGTLYGVYG
+601 TWLGTGTMYGVYG

-633 NNITFN
+633 NNITYN
-639 GSSYFFYLS
+639 GTSYFFYLT

-666 TNANTASTSS
+666 TNANTASTLS
-676 MYAVYASSGGQ
+676 MYGVYAASGGQ

-715 ANTYLVHNNYIGD
+715 SNTYLVHNNYIGD
-728 LKAAGAMSS
+728 LKATGAMTS

-758 TVYLNATST
+758 TVYLNSTST

-807 QNFNATNNNNY
+807 QNANATNNNNY
-818 LTSSNNNILFA
+818 LTTSNNNIFFV

-837 IYNGA
+837 TYNGA
-842 AAASTFQTLANMQT
+842 APASAFQTLANMQA
-856 GVVGADGQSFSF
+856 GIAVADAQSFSF

-875 APANVN
+875 TPANVN
-881 YLHIDPTVVTLAE
+881 YLHIDPATVTLAE
-894 SGGPVLVN
+894 SGGQVLTN
-902 YTVDYD
+902 YSTDFD
-908 GQTRAGNAGYVGTGN
+908 GQTRAGNTGYVGTGN

-935 TPAPIIIF
+935 TPAPVINF
-943 SSIAPAA
+943 TSFVPAA

-967 SGTISGAVL
+967 AGTITGAVL

-982 VAQTAITMANTTGN
+982 VAQTPITMANTTGN
-996 NWAGTIPVVT
+996 DWAGTIPVVT
-1006 PSNATVTWNIQATN
+1006 PSNATVTWDIQATN
-1020 SAALV
+1020 SAAFV
-1025 TGFVGTPYSDDP
+1025 TGFVGTPYQDDP
-1037 WLGSTPYISANVTTS
+1037 WLGATASISANNTTS
-1052 CAGQPVAMTAYYTSP
+1052 CAGQPVALTAYYSTPSP
-1067 NPASTLYPALAIS
+1067 APTNYPALS
-1080 SPTSDEDFGGIILK
+1080 VGSPTADEDFGNITLK

-1118 TGTAGGYSNF
+1118 TGTAGSYSNF

-1133 YGLIAGQTYSY
+1133 YAMIAGQQYSISMS
-1144 SLTSLTLATSYNQSM
+1144 SLTTGSFYLNSM
-1159 AMFID
+1159 AIFID
-1164 YNRDGDYADAGEMVY
+1164 FNRDGDYADAGEMVY
-1179 QPAATTLGPHNV
+1179 QPTATTSGPHTV
-1191 TGTFTVPATAQ
+1191 TGTFTVPAGAQ
-1202 AGLTRLRVQA
+1202 AGLTRMRVQA
-1212 METLITSVSSS
+1212 LETLITSASSTS
-1223 SSWGEYE
+1223 FYGEYE
-1230 EYAISLAGAPN
+1230 EYAISMAGAPN

-1265 TTTSY
+1265 ATTTY

-1277 GCPSTSNNVTIT
+1277 GCPSTSNNVTVNV
-1289 TLALPSAPTAT
+1289 LALPSAPTAT
-1300 NSTHCGLQ
+1300 ASTHCGLQ

-1319 TAGTQVYNWYTNAAG
+1319 TAGTQVFNWYTDSTG
-1334 TIAAQPYSYGGLNTY
+1334 TTPAQPYSFGALTNY
-1349 YTNDFT
+1349 YSNDFT
-1355 SATLTNSAIY
+1355 TATLTNAAAF

-1375 ELTLFPNVLT
+1375 ELTLYANAT
-1385 QYGALK
+1385 AQYGALRI
-1391 VNASGANSN
+1391 NASGATSN

-1405 FKMTTSGTLGNMADG
+1405 FKMITQGALGNMADG
-1420 VSFSFGDDAVPTAES
+1420 VSFSFGDDVVATPEG
-1435 AMNAENGTGTKLK
+1435 AMNAENGTGSKLK

-1463 YLMYNCTT
+1463 YLMYNSTT

-1492 QAATANVL
+1492 QADTANVL

-1506 GRFNMTINGTP
+1506 GRFNMTINGTA

-1525 AAYLNANK
+1525 AAFVNANK
-1533 SNWSYVFKGRAG
+1533 ANWAYVFKGRSG
-1545 GISSGVVLDDIL
+1545 GIASGVVLDDIV
-1557 IKTASIVSGNDSL
+1557 IKTASVIAGNDSL

-1629 VATPAYNFTWNSL
+1629 VATPAYSFTWDAVTATNSGV
-1642 NTTGSGITTPL
+1642 TAPL
-1653 TGAAQTL
+1653 TGAAQTI
-1660 TPTGNGTISYVVTG
+1660 TPTAGGTYTYVVTG
-1674 SNGICVAKDT
+1674 SNGICIATDT
-1684 VKVVVNT
+1684 VVVVTNT
-1691 TIPFNPTVPTNY
+1691 TIPATPTVPTNY
-1703 LNVCNGAT
+1703 LNVCNGDT
-1711 TAVINGNVQTDGYGN
+1711 TAIINAAVSTTANGNVL
-1726 VQSAQSGLTYTSGGV
+1726 SAQSGTTYTSGGI
-1741 MFDITTGQNAIAL
+1741 MFDITTGQNAISL
-1754 DSIKIWRY
+1754 DSIQIWRY
-1762 YTTSPS
+1762 YTTSAS

-1773 KNGTHVGS
+1773 KQGTHVGS

-1787 WPNSILGVPFTNVP
+1787 WPNSILGVPFTNASVVS
-1801 ILPTNPTLSN
+1801 TNPTLSN

-1818 QAQGSNFVIP
+1818 QAQGSSVIIP
-1828 PYTTIG
+1828 AYTTIG
-1834 VYVKMYTY
+1834 VFVKMYTY
-1842 TQVSVPMVYTNTNDN
+1842 TQVNVPMVYTNTNDN
-1857 VTITNGTRL
+1857 VKISNGTRL
-1866 TGLYTGPTTNSALV
+1866 TGLFTGVNATPSALV
-1880 GGILYK
+1880 GGIFYN
-1886 KIIPTTLQW
+1886 KIVPSTIQW
-1895 FAAATGGS
+1895 YAAATGGS
-1903 PVGSGTPFETVGT
+1903 PVGAGTPFETVGT

-1931 AGAISQG
+1931 AGALSEG

-1963 TCNGGNNGSF
+1963 TCNGGDNGSF

-2053 SWSTAGNETA
+2053 SWSTTGNETS
-2063 WTITYSPV
+2063 WVINYSTV
-2071 TGGTTNVATA
+2071 GGTPMTDTA
-2081 TGATNYHFTGLSANT
+2081 TGVTNYNFTGLSANT
-2096 AYNVT
+2096 FYNVT
-2101 VTAVCGNN
+2101 VTAICGNN
-2109 AIPSAVYTFNTDP
+2109 AIPSATYTFNTDP

-2137 ISTTG
+2137 ISSTG

-2156 TLPWPWLVGG
+2156 TLPWPWLIGG

-2180 LFNTLTGQVGYTATG
+2180 LFNTLTGAVGYTATG
-2195 NGMFPFVQD
+2195 NGLFPFVQD
-2204 LATITAG
+2204 LATITNG
-2211 GIYYQSVG
+2211 GIYYQSIG

-2225 YVIQWQNIAN
+2225 FVIHWNNIAN

-2270 DDNGADAEVAL
+2270 DDNGADAEVAM
-2281 ITANGSAFV
+2281 ITPNGSAFV
-2290 SMNSTA
+2290 SMNTTT

-2310 CPNITNFTSVVD
+2310 CPNVTNFSAVVD

-2335 NESTWTVVYGPAGF
+2335 NETAWTVVYGPAGF
-2349 DPTATPTQAIGV
+2349 DPSVAGQAI
-2361 DTLTTSAD
+2361 DTNNLTSSDD

-2379 YDVYIYSQCTT
+2379 YDVYIYSECTT
-2390 DSLTSNGF
+2390 DNLTSDGF
-2398 FYNFTTLPFCAY
+2398 FYNFTTLPYCAY
-2410 PTNITATVSTDT
+2410 PTNITAIASTDT
-2422 LLVDWD
+2422 LTVDWD
-2428 WTAVDTTLFP
+2428 WTAVDTTLYP
-2438 AIDFNV
+2438 AVDFNV
-2444 SHVMMGNNVYAGTV
+2444 THVMMGNNVYAGTENS
-2458 DATGS
+2458 TGS
-2463 SNEDLIVAD
+2463 PNEDLIVSD

-2481 QIYVQAVCLSGD
+2481 QVYVQAVCFSGD

-2500 ITVIMP
+2500 FTVVMP

-2516 MLSLNTNYIFN
+2516 MLSLNTNYMFN

-2565 FVAPSTGSVRINSTG
+2565 FVAPNSGSVRINSTG
-2580 TTYNGQSAVYDVALC
+2580 TNYNGQSAVYDVALC

-2600 NFNLLAANDN
+2600 NFDLLAANDN
-2610 EIGGSSL
+2610 AIGGTSL
-2617 APNYTICGL
+2617 APNYTVCGL

-2633 IMHDGFTGTSGN
+2633 IMHDGFTATAGN
-2645 YAIKITEIILEAGL
+2645 YAIKITEIVLEAGAS
-2659 NNPVSNICY
+2659 NPVSDICY
-2668 GDTIDLYTTI
+2668 GDTINLYTTI
-2678 NGYDLGGSWSAPI
+2678 NNNELGGSWSAPL
-2691 ASSNASIVND
+2691 ASSNASIYND
-2701 SLFTSVGLAYQ
+2701 SLFTSTGLAYQ
-2712 TFNFQYRVVDGCAY
+2712 TFNFEYRVVDGCAY
-2726 DSIVSQVKIFAP
+2726 DSIISQVKIFAP
-2738 SNAGQDGTIT
+2738 SNAGQDGTII
-2748 ACKNEPVDLLSGL
+2748 ACRNEPVDLLSGL
-2761 TVNADFGGQW
+2761 TVNADFGGNW
-2771 YDPSNNTIPS
+2771 FDPSNNALAT
-2781 SQVTTGNFPG
+2781 SQVTTANFPG
-2791 SYNYDY
+2791 AYNFDY

-2807 TANVVINVGTC
+2807 TANVVITVGTC
-2818 NWLDINEETF
+2818 NWLDITEETF

-2835 NPTNGVVFVAASINA
+2835 NPTNGVVFVAASMNA

-2861 GRVVAEA
+2861 GRVIAEA

-2883 KMEIGVYFISLSNA
+2883 KVETGVYFIQLSNA
-2897 TAKKVYRIVVQ
+2897 NAKKVYRIVVQ